1 MRELI
6 DAEATIKMHAA
17 ALIAIETA
25 IERQQFA
32 VCPLL
37 FFSQLNL
44 IILTRPSRS
53 LDFSHSFD
61 SVPWT
66 FSQSHIIRLH
76 ELFTLRVGK
85 PSPRVRRTGEEEHE
99 RV

>member
-32 VCPLL
+32 VCPRFASPFLL
-37 FFSQLNL
+37 PTNFD
-44 IILTRPSRS
+44 RS
-53 LDFSHSFD
+53 DA
-61 SVPWT
+61 T
-66 FSQSHIIRLH
+66 FP
-76 ELFTLRVGK
+76 FT
-85 PSPRVRRTGEEEHE
+85 
-99 RV
+99 